1 MFNNIGGKI
10 KNIAKYVCYVEI
22 ACCIIAGIAMMLM
35 ENFLGGIAI
44 ALLGSAAAW
53 LASVTMYGFGQLI
66 ENTDK
71 LVAQSGGNAK
81 VSVNAPKKKTQSPE
95 KMTKPVREKVEK
107 AIQNAEENFDKM
119 SRNQELKKLYEQG
132 LISEEDYKG
141 WTENE

>member
-10 KNIAKYVCYVEI
+10 KSIAKYVCYVEI

-44 ALLGSAAAW
+44 ALIGSAAAW

-71 LVAQSGGNAK
+71 LVAQCGENAALQQTSK
-81 VSVNAPKKKTQSPE
+81 QASKTPAN
-95 KMTKPVREKVEK
+95 TVKPVREKLNQV
-107 AIQNAEENFDKM
+107 IQETEAKLDKTPI
-119 SRNQELKKLYEQG
+119 NQELRSLHEQG
-132 LISEEDYKG
+132 LISEEDFKE
-141 WTENE
+141 WRK